1 MEERG
6 LAARV
11 ICPLATVRILAAKIL
26 KRTGVITFV
35 SQAWGGRTTDKFI
48 TEQCGLLQKLLP
60 GDEVFADHGF
70 TVQESVGLNCA
81 KLEIPPFTRGKPQ
94 LSPVEVDKAGQLSRV
109 RIHVERF
116 IGLLRNILTIL
127 QSTLPQLSVFS

>member
-1 MEERG
+1 MWS
-6 LAARV
+6 
-11 ICPLATVRILAAKIL
+11 AK
-26 KRTGVITFV
+26 
-35 SQAWGGRTTDKFI
+35 
-48 TEQCGLLQKLLP
+48 KLLP

-70 TVQESVGLNCA
+70 AVQESVGLNCA
-81 KLEIPPFTRGKPQ
+81 WLEIPPFTRGKPQ
-94 LSPVEVDKAGQLSRV
+94 QLSPVEVDKARQLSRV

>member
-1 MEERG
+1 M
-6 LAARV
+6 L
-11 ICPLATVRILAAKIL
+11 
-26 KRTGVITFV
+26 
-35 SQAWGGRTTDKFI
+35 
-48 TEQCGLLQKLLP
+48 
-60 GDEVFADHGF
+60 ADHDF

-94 LSPVEVDKAGQLSRV
+94 LSPVEVDKARQLSRV

>member
-1 MEERG
+1 M
-6 LAARV
+6 
-11 ICPLATVRILAAKIL
+11 
-26 KRTGVITFV
+26 ITFV

-48 TEQCGLLQKLLP
+48 TEQCGLLKKLLP

-70 TVQESVGLNCA
+70 TVQKSVGLNCP
-81 KLEIPPFTRGKPQ
+81 KLEIPQFTRGKPQ
-94 LSPVEVDKAGQLSRV
+94 LSPAEVDKARQLSWV
-109 RIHVERF
+109 RIDVERF